1 VEELAS
7 PLMPTR
13 VLLVD
18 DVDDVRLLLRTA
30 LRRNGNVE
38 VVAEA
43 RDGAEALAAAV
54 EHRPDV
60 IVLDLGLPDL
70 SASEIV
76 QRLRERCDA
85 KIIVFTGM
93 DVGVGGG
100 FTEQV
105 EGFVRKDGDLRFLVD
120 MLEALDVTSASTA
133 ALALRM
139 DPAAAAM
146 ARAFVTERCLE
157 WHCGPAIDAANL
169 IVSELVTNAVL
180 HGMSHPQLM
189 LVHEGGS
196 LRIEV
201 ADASAASPEPRV
213 PDDDDEHGRGLLL
226 VAAFSAAWGVQTTAS
241 GKRIWAQV
249 PCRADALEPA

>member
-1 VEELAS
+1 
-7 PLMPTR
+7 MPTR

-30 LRRNGNVE
+30 LRRAPSVE

-54 EHRPDV
+54 DHAPDV

-70 SASEIV
+70 TASELV

-100 FTEQV
+100 FNEPV

-120 MLEALDVTSASTA
+120 MLEGLDGDGAPTA

-139 DPAAAAM
+139 DPSAAAT
-146 ARAFVTERCLE
+146 ARAFVTERCRVWSCE
-157 WHCGPAIDAANL
+157 PAIDAANL

-180 HGMSHPQLM
+180 HGLSHPQLV
-189 LVHEGGS
+189 LVHQGGS

-201 ADASAASPEPRV
+201 ADDSASSPEPRL

-226 VAAFSAAWGVQTTAS
+226 VGAFSAAWGVQPTAS

-249 PCRADALEPA
+249 PCSADLLV

>member
-1 VEELAS
+1 
-7 PLMPTR
+7 MPTR

-18 DVDDVRLLLRTA
+18 DIDDVRLLLRSA
-30 LRRNGNVE
+30 LRRRASVE
-38 VVAEA
+38 IVAEA

-70 SASEIV
+70 SASELV
-76 QRLRERCDA
+76 QRLRERSDA

-93 DVGVGGG
+93 DVGVGAT
-100 FTEQV
+100 FDQPV

-120 MLEALDVTSASTA
+120 MLEALDADGAPSA

-139 DPAAAAM
+139 DPSAAAA
-146 ARAFVTERCLE
+146 ARVFVTERCVE
-157 WHCGPAIDAANL
+157 WSCEPAIDAANL

-180 HGMSHPQLM
+180 HGRSHPQLV

-201 ADASAASPEPRV
+201 ADDSAASPEPRL

-226 VAAFSAAWGVQTTAS
+226 VGAFSAAWGVQPTAS

-249 PCRADALEPA
+249 PCTYDALAPA